1 MSQGTAHAI
10 DRRQRRMLLLWLG
23 VLLLGVL
30 LLLGYQLWLSHHE
43 QLREAETKTRN
54 YAAIFATRLDATL
67 RRTDAVLL
75 GIGRLLPPA
84 ALNRQAA
91 ERHARQ
97 VGDELDLRL
106 LNFDEI
112 AGLRVFD
119 AGGRLLYSSGRATTP
134 RIEVSDRDYFIT
146 LRDDPQAGLF
156 FSEVI
161 ESRATG
167 RPSLIA
173 ARALRDEQGT
183 FLGLA
188 SAVLD
193 LARYQEI
200 FRAVDLGQRGSI
212 SFRRS
217 DDQRL
222 VVRWPHIADEVNRT
236 LSSEHPVRQ
245 QMSRGATSGSLQF
258 AAQTDG
264 VERVYSY
271 HQLEH
276 YPFYFII
283 GASRDELFA
292 GWRARALVVGM
303 SALLLL
309 TLFAILL
316 LRLWRSEAREAAV
329 LADLMCSERLQRAKG
344 ERLAVF
350 ERLAENASHGIA
362 MLQANGELSYANP
375 ALRRMLDIPAEAACS
390 NYSLAGFCHAE
401 NAQRLRECVLPA
413 TIRDGQWNG
422 ELELQSLQGRRMPAL
437 HTLFVV
443 QSGDGEPAIV
453 ADLLAD
459 LSERQRMEQRN
470 RQLLAEMET
479 LLGNALVGIV
489 HLRQRRVVSCNRRLE
504 EIFGYRAG
512 ELIGESSERFYPSH
526 EVFLRV
532 GERAYAV
539 VGEGRNFSTELT
551 LRRKDGS
558 LFWGALT
565 GRAIDPGQPHEGSIW
580 VFADISERQQAEE
593 ESRNLL
599 QAVEQS
605 PVTIVITNRNGD
617 IEYVNPSFTRVT
629 GYSRLE
635 AIGQNPRIL
644 KSGEVPGEVYQT
656 LWQTLL
662 DGKVWT
668 GLLHNKRKNGTLFW
682 ESVSIAPVFG
692 DHGEVTHYLAVKEDV
707 TERLLA
713 EKQLR
718 ESEEAF
724 RRLFEDAKDPLL
736 LLKNGAFVDCNTATL
751 ELLGYPSKEEFL
763 GLGPDDISPP
773 YQPDGQP
780 SKDKAQAMM
789 AAANEFGYHR
799 FEWTHRHRDGHAVA
813 VEVTLTPITLR
824 GEVILHT
831 LWRDISERRLTEQR
845 LRLLAAV
852 FENSAEAIMVSDRDN
867 RIVEVN
873 AAFSRLTGYSADEV
887 RGSDPRL
894 LSSGRTSADDY
905 RDMWQ
910 AIGSSGHWQGEIWDR
925 RQDGTV
931 YPKWLSI
938 STIRGADG
946 SVENYIGSFVDISE
960 RKAAEERIRHLA
972 HFDTLTHLPNRSNLQ
987 GRLEQALA
995 AARREGGSCPLAVMF
1010 LDLDRFKNINDT
1022 LGHHVGDALLLE
1034 VSQRLTG
1041 SVRASDIVARLGG
1054 DEFVVVLSRADA
1066 IAAERV
1072 AMKILHAL
1080 SQPYQIDG
1088 QGMHTTSSIGIAVF
1102 PGDADTVEVLMRN
1115 ADAAMYHAKSAG
1127 RNNVQFFTASM
1138 NQAARDRRQL
1148 EEDLHLA
1155 LQNDEFV
1162 LHYQPQVDSRH
1173 RVFGAEVLLRW
1184 QHPQHGLVPPG
1195 KFIPLAEDTGL
1206 IVPIGQWVLAT
1217 ACAQLAAWRGDARAG
1232 ELQVAVN
1239 VSARQFRQ
1247 ADFVDQLQA
1256 LLQRS
1261 GADPTRLKLELTES
1275 LVLDNVADTIARM
1288 NAIKQLGVSFS
1299 MDDFGTGYSSL
1310 SYLTRLPLDQLKI
1323 DRAFV
1328 SRLPDNQ
1335 SDAIIAQTIVTM
1347 GRSLGLKVIAEGVE
1361 TAAQC
1366 EFLDRHGCHG
1376 YQGFMF
1382 GRPVPVDEFTR
1393 LLPPAPD

>member
-10 DRRQRRMLLLWLG
+10 DRRQRRMLLIWLG
-23 VLLLGVL
+23 CLLLGVL
-30 LLLGYQLWLSHHE
+30 LLLAYQLWLSYHE
-43 QLREAETKTRN
+43 QVREAETKTRN
-54 YAAIFATRLDATL
+54 YAAIFETRLDATL
-67 RRTDAVLL
+67 RRSDAVLH
-75 GIGRLLPPA
+75 GMIRLLPA
-84 ALNRQAA
+84 TVMSRQAA
-91 ERHARQ
+91 ARNARPI
-97 VGDELDLRL
+97 GDELDLHL
-106 LNFDEI
+106 LNFGEVV
-112 AGLRVFD
+112 GLRVFD
-119 AGGRLLYSSGRATTP
+119 AEGQLLYSSDRARTP
-134 RIEVSDRDYFIT
+134 RIEVSDRDYFIA

-161 ESRATG
+161 DSRATG
-167 RPSLIA
+167 RPSLIV
-173 ARALRDEQGT
+173 ARALRDDQGV
-183 FLGLA
+183 FLGLV

-200 FRAVDLGQRGSI
+200 FRAVDLGQQGSI

-222 VVRWPHIADEVNRT
+222 VVRWPHIPGEVNRT
-236 LSSEHPVRQ
+236 LSPEHPVRQ
-245 QMSRGATSGSLQF
+245 QMSRGARSGTLHF

-264 VERVYSY
+264 IERIYSY
-271 HQLEH
+271 QQLEH

-283 GASRDELFA
+283 GASRDELLS

-309 TLFAILL
+309 ALFATLL
-316 LRLWRSEAREAAV
+316 LRLWQSETREATVIADLLRSE
-329 LADLMCSERLQRAKG
+329 SLQRAKG

-350 ERLAENASHGIA
+350 ERLADNASQGIA
-362 MLQANGELSYANP
+362 MLCADGELSYANP
-375 ALRRMLDIPAEAACS
+375 ALRRLLDIPAEAASGDYALARFCS
-390 NYSLAGFCHAE
+390 PE
-401 NAQRLRECVLPA
+401 NAHRLQQHVLPA
-413 TIRDGQWNG
+413 TVTDGQWSG
-422 ELELQSLQGRRMPAL
+422 ELELLSLQGRRIPAL

-443 QSGDGEPAIV
+443 QGGDGGTAIV

-479 LLGNALVGIV
+479 LLSNALVGIV

-504 EIFGYRAG
+504 EIFGYRPG
-512 ELIGESSERFYPSH
+512 ELIGESSECFYPSH
-526 EVFLRV
+526 DVFVRI

-539 VGEGRNFSTELT
+539 VGEGRDFNTELT

-565 GRAIDPGQPHEGSIW
+565 GRAIDPGRPHDGSIW

-605 PVTIVITNRNGD
+605 PVTIVITNRDGD

-644 KSGEVPGEVYQT
+644 KSGDVPAEVYET
-656 LWQTLL
+656 LWRTLGE
-662 DGKVWT
+662 GKVWT
-668 GLLHNKRKNGTLFW
+668 GLLHNRRRNGTLFW
-682 ESVSIAPVFG
+682 ESASIAPVFG

-736 LLKNGAFVDCNTATL
+736 LLKEAAFIDCNTATL
-751 ELLGYPSKEEFL
+751 ELLGYPSKDEFL
-763 GLGPDDISPP
+763 GRSPDDISPP

-780 SKDKAQAMM
+780 SKDKARTMM
-789 AAANEFGYHR
+789 AAAQQFGYHR
-799 FEWTHRHRDGHAVA
+799 FEWTHQRRDGSTVA

-831 LWRDISERRLTEQR
+831 LWRDISERRLTEKR

-894 LSSGRTSADDY
+894 LSSGRASADEY
-905 RDMWQ
+905 RTMWQ
-910 AIGSSGHWQGEIWDR
+910 AIAGSGHWQGEIWDR
-925 RQDGTV
+925 RKDGTF

-938 STIRGADG
+938 STIRGIDG
-946 SVENYIGSFVDISE
+946 SVDNYIGSFVDISE
-960 RKAAEERIRHLA
+960 RKAAEERIQHLA
-972 HFDTLTHLPNRSNLQ
+972 HFDTLTQLPNRSNLQ

-995 AARREGGSCPLAVMF
+995 AARREGASCPLAVMF

-1066 IAAERV
+1066 LAAERV
-1072 AMKILHAL
+1072 ATKILHAL

-1102 PGDADTVEVLMRN
+1102 PGDGDTVEVLMRN

-1138 NQAARDRRQL
+1138 NQAARDRRHL

-1155 LQNDEFV
+1155 LQRNQFV
-1162 LHYQPQVDSRH
+1162 LHYQPQVDSRR

-1217 ACAQLAAWRGDARAG
+1217 ACAQLAAWSGDGRAG

-1247 ADFVDQLQA
+1247 ADFVDQLHG

-1288 NAIKQLGVSFS
+1288 NAIKQLGVTFS

-1335 SDAIIAQTIVTM
+1335 SDAVIAQTIVTM
-1347 GRSLGLKVIAEGVE
+1347 GRSLGLTVIAEGVE

-1382 GRPVPVDEFTR
+1382 GRPVPVDEFR
-1393 LLPPAPD
+1393 RSLRDAAD